1 MATNY
6 DGNRAMNGNNLY
18 TFWVTIKA
26 LILGWLGQKQ
36 NTITGGA
43 STITGDNLD
52 KNRALIS
59 NGNGKVAVSGVTSTE
74 LGYLGGV
81 TGNVQT
87 QLDAKQGNLNFRN
100 NISKDSSNNVDVPIA
115 NTTDGIVTSGVIST
129 QSDDITTATADNYDF
144 TSPAL
149 YGGKLGM
156 RIADTTNP
164 GVVTLSIGKFTSDM
178 IGVALS
184 APNFPIGK
192 NSSNQLVAGVGV
204 MTATAYGVA
213 KVFSNTTQTE
223 AANAVTATAGR
234 TYGVQ
239 KNSSGQLVVNVPWTD
254 TPTDI
259 SGKQDKIKVG
269 TATSGAVTTIS
280 AGTNITIS
288 ISGSTA
294 TINNTYSYTLL
305 AATDDALGGIK
316 TGFSDNDSTQDAVIR
331 RAVSLQTQKAYVS
344 IPYATDSVKGVAAFG
359 NTMSVSGGVANVD
372 TGSSALRNGL
382 LMTTEEPGLV
392 FLTSSEAA
400 ASASQYVGYSATYL
414 NTQFSTVNTALGQKA
429 PLASPDFSGTPT
441 IGGNAIATQSYVDS
455 AITGAETYKGTLAS
469 EADLKACGN
478 FKAGWY
484 WRVALPSGTSTATIA
499 GQTVES
505 GDMVYCNVTHNHTAG
520 AAITNAN
527 FNVVNTNIVFLTDT
541 EIAEIVNAAS

>member
-1 MATNY
+1 MANEF
-6 DGNRAMNGNNLY
+6 DGGRALNGNGLLS
-18 TFWVTIKA
+18 FWTQIKA
-26 LILGWLGQKQ
+26 IILGWLSNKQ

-43 STITGDNLD
+43 TTITTTNLSADKALVSDN
-52 KNRALIS
+52 
-59 NGNGKVAVSGVTSTE
+59 NGKVAASTVTATE
-74 LGYLGGV
+74 LGRLSGV
-81 TGNVQT
+81 EGSVQG
-87 QLDAKQGNLNFRN
+87 QLNSKQDTLIFRN
-100 NISKDSSNNVDVPIA
+100 NITKDSNNAVDVPTA
-115 NTTDGIVTSGVIST
+115 NTTEGAMTKGVIGVD
-129 QSDDITTATADNYDF
+129 SDDITSATLDNYDI

-149 YGGKLGM
+149 YSGKLGL
-156 RIADTTNP
+156 RKADSTNY
-164 GVVTLSIGKFTSDM
+164 GVVTLGTGTLTANTIS
-178 IGVALS
+178 VA
-184 APNFPIGK
+184 ATANNYPVGK
-192 NSSNQLVAGVGV
+192 NSDGKLVTGIGAANQTTPGVVRLGTNTTVSSNIKLVGV
-204 MTATAYGVA
+204 
-213 KVFSNTTQTE
+213 
-223 AANAVTATAGR
+223 
-234 TYGVQ
+234 
-239 KNSSGQLVVNVPWTD
+239 NSSGQLAVSVPD
-254 TPTDI
+254 TDI
-259 SGKQDKIKVG
+259 SGKQDKIQVG

-359 NTMSVSGGVANVD
+359 NTMSVSGGVANVN

-429 PLASPDFSGTPT
+429 PLASPNFTGTPT
-441 IGGNAIATQSYVDS
+441 ISSKAIATQEYVDS
-455 AITGAETYKGTLAS
+455 AVTSAETFKGTLAS
-469 EADLKACGN
+469 EADLKAYGN

-484 WRVALPSGTSTATIA
+484 WRVNLPSGTSTASIA

-505 GDMVYCNVTHNHTAG
+505 GDMIYCIVTHNHTAG
-520 AAITNAN
+520 SALTNAN
-527 FNVVNTNIVFLTDT
+527 FSAVNTNITFLTDT
-541 EIAEIVNAAS
+541 EIQAIVNAAS